1 MTSQAIP
8 AVATSNSLKAKHVY
22 SLAAICLVIGLA
34 IGYFF
39 RKAQI
44 STPAMP
50 PVASLPQHP
59 GPASAMSAGHMPS
72 LAEMHQ
78 MADTQAAPLLAKL
91 KSDPNNTALLAQVGA
106 IYHSTHQFK
115 EAVAYYSKAVQLDPK
130 NASLHSKL
138 ASSLYRSGDVDGAIA
153 QLNAALHEDPKDAN
167 SLFNL
172 GMIRLQGKGDPK
184 GAVAAWQKLLKT
196 NSNLSPD
203 RKAEVQRLMSQVMT
217 MVGDQNSTSEASAHG
232 RH

>member
-8 AVATSNSLKAKHVY
+8 AFSASTSLRAKQVY
-22 SLAAICLVIGLA
+22 SLAALCLVAGLA
-34 IGYFF
+34 IGYFS
-39 RKAQI
+39 RKAQL
-44 STPAMP
+44 STPPTRPIASIAQHRGLTSAMP
-50 PVASLPQHP
+50 
-59 GPASAMSAGHMPS
+59 AGHMPS

-91 KSDPNNTALLAQVGA
+91 KSDPNNSALLAQVGA

-115 EAVAYYSKAVQLDPK
+115 EAVSYYSKAAQLDPK

-138 ASSLYRSGDVDGAIA
+138 ASSLYRSGDVDGAITE
-153 QLNAALHEDPKDAN
+153 LNAALREDPKDAN

-172 GMIRLQGKGDPK
+172 GMIRLQGKQDPK
-184 GAVAAWQKLLKT
+184 GAIAAWQKLLKT
-196 NSNLSPD
+196 NPDLSPD
-203 RKAEVQRLMSQVMT
+203 RKAEVQKLMAQVVAMA
-217 MVGDQNSTSEASAHG
+217 GDQSSTGEASAHG